1 MANVNWI
8 KIKNEY
14 ISTDISQRKLAE
26 KYGISFNTLKA
37 KANKEKWNDEK
48 KKQYHN
54 ITTKVQQK
62 TVEKIVEDGVN
73 RVADITRICD
83 KISEK
88 LERAVDLLDD
98 DNIDTH
104 KLRQVTQCAK
114 DLREMMKA
122 DINENDVNKLDD
134 VLDRIEGNI

>member
-26 KYGISFNTLKA
+26 KYGISFKTLKA

-62 TVEKIVEDGVN
+62 TVKKIVEDGVN

-88 LERAVDLLDD
+88 LERAVDLLDY
-98 DNIDTH
+98 DNIDTR

-122 DINENDVNKLDD
+122 DINENDVKKLDD
-134 VLDRIEGNI
+134 VLDKIEGNI

>member
-62 TVEKIVEDGVN
+62 TVKKIVEDGVN

-114 DLREMMKA
+114 DLREMMKG
-122 DINENDVNKLDD
+122 DINENDVKKLDD
-134 VLDRIEGNI
+134 VLDKIEGNI